1 MFRNRDADIF
11 KNIKKNKKRR
21 RSSFKRGGILQYRY
35 ASLGQMLQLKNR
47 SKGRRAKRES
57 GHYKL
62 QIGKEQTAILVEKSR
77 TATWKARQ
85 RERQR

>member
-1 MFRNRDADIF
+1 
-11 KNIKKNKKRR
+11 
-21 RSSFKRGGILQYRY
+21 
-35 ASLGQMLQLKNR
+35 MLQLKNR